1 MSRTVFITGAT
12 GFVGRVLLTRLKRS
26 NDATQIR
33 LLVRDA
39 SKLSK
44 LPAGFDLIEGDLTR
58 PETYRHALDGV
69 DAVIHLAAQT
79 GKASPK
85 EHERLN
91 RQVTKDLIEAAK
103 QASVD
108 HFIFVSTIAAGYS
121 DKAYYP
127 YAFAKAASEADLR
140 DSGLTHTILR
150 PTLVFGPGSPVL
162 GSLMTL
168 ANLPI
173 APLPSRGPAVDVQP
187 IDVADVAR
195 AIIAVLDKKPNTNET
210 IELGGPDRLTMRAL
224 LEQLALFK
232 SGKRP
237 RVLGLPLRLIQWP
250 LALME
255 PIARPFIPFTAGQFA
270 VFGNTSAA
278 QPNWL
283 TSELSPHM
291 IDFRE
296 MLVRASHEDQD
307 ASNDDPSQL
316 ESTTSEARAK
326 AEAQTLARH
335 MCGRLPSEALTAH
348 YTKAIKK
355 CGLDSEGSRFDRLTL
370 SLARRGGPLLSMVD
384 SYCGLF
390 HRRGVLRRR
399 QVLLAS
405 LLENEGATH
414 AAFDDAYSKG
424 PTRAFLRL
432 AGSGIASGLF
442 TLTGILALLPARLIC
457 ALPGR

>member
-12 GFVGRVLLTRLKRS
+12 GFVGRVLLWRLKRS
-26 NDATQIR
+26 GEGIQIR

-39 SKLSK
+39 SKLSEV
-44 LPAGFDLIEGDLTR
+44 PAGFDLIEGDLTR

-69 DAVIHLAAQT
+69 DTVIHLAAQT

-91 RQVTKDLIEAAK
+91 RRATKDLIEAAQ
-103 QASVD
+103 QASAD

-127 YAFAKAASEADLR
+127 YAVAKAASETDLR
-140 DSGLTHTILR
+140 DSGLAYTILR
-150 PTLVFGPGSPVL
+150 PTLVFGPESPVL
-162 GSLMTL
+162 SSLMTL

-195 AIIAVLDKKPNTNET
+195 AIIAVLNKRPETNET
-210 IELGGPDRLTMRAL
+210 LELGGPDRLTMRAL

-237 RVLGLPLRLIQWP
+237 KVLGLPLRLIQWP
-250 LALME
+250 LALLE
-255 PIARPFIPFTAGQFA
+255 PIARPFMPFTAGQFA

-283 TSELSPHM
+283 TSELAPQM
-291 IDFRE
+291 VDLRE
-296 MLVRASHEDQD
+296 MLVRASNEDQAPGND
-307 ASNDDPSQL
+307 APTQRAP
-316 ESTTSEARAK
+316 TTPEATAK
-326 AEAQTLARH
+326 TEAQTLARH
-335 MCGRLPSEALTAH
+335 MCGRPPSEALVAH
-348 YTKAIKK
+348 YTNALKK
-355 CGLDSEGSRFDRLTL
+355 RGLDGEGSRFDRLTL

-390 HRRGVLRRR
+390 HRRGILRRR

-405 LLENEGATH
+405 LLENEAATH
-414 AAFDDAYSKG
+414 AAFDDAFSKG

-442 TLTGILALLPARLIC
+442 TLSGVITLLPARLIC
-457 ALPGR
+457 ALQGR